1 MTRTAY
7 ADFFEAL
14 AAAHV
19 LIRHN
24 PAADRVAFAVYD
36 DPAEPLDVAPFVL
49 AWADGYVMILENYE
63 LTLRGNGSGTHDA
76 TYPGA
81 FWILGLP
88 NDAAGRPLR
97 QVHTEAETIARQLW
111 ARILRDQRADN
122 FLPIAG
128 ELHQF
133 DRRFGLRCAPIFY
146 ADYTGIRAEFQFTQE
161 ASLCDEYD
169 PTQWLI

>member
-97 QVHTEAETIARQLW
+97 QVHTEAESSATSAPTISSPSPASCTSST
-111 ARILRDQRADN
+111 AASASAAPP
-122 FLPIAG
+122 FSTPIIPASG
-128 ELHQF
+128 PNSSSP
-133 DRRFGLRCAPIFY
+133 RRPPFATNTTPPNG
-146 ADYTGIRAEFQFTQE
+146 
-161 ASLCDEYD
+161 
-169 PTQWLI
+169 